1 MLRRL
6 SSRSSLIGLGLILIA
21 IAFIALFFL
30 PWQVELSLN
39 LFISYLVDR
48 RSRVMIDSPEIV
60 TFRRVIADRFL
71 LQSAYVFLTG
81 IVLLAA
87 GLFKQT
93 NR

>member
-1 MLRRL
+1 MLRRF
-6 SSRSSLIGLGLILIA
+6 SSNSNLIKIGLILIA
-21 IAFIALFFL
+21 IAFIFLLFL
-30 PWQVELSLN
+30 PSQVDLHLN
-39 LFISYLVDR
+39 LLISSLVNQR
-48 RSRVMIDSPEIV
+48 GRVTVDSPEIIA
-60 TFRRVIADRFL
+60 FRRIIADGYL